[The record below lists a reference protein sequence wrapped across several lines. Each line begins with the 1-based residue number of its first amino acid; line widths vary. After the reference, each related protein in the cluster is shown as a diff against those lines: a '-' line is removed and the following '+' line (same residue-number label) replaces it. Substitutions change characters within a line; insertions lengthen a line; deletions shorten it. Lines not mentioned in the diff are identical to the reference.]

1 MRPDRAAK
9 RPQIIR
15 VTINIA
21 GAASQ
26 PFRDT
31 RPLPQGTAHS
41 CIIQVLDPFPFAKT
55 PCVSLK
61 LEYNRQLLPG
71 TLSRRW
77 NSPMLTGSYSS
88 SLVLISLCVAILAS
102 YTALDLTGRIA
113 TAKGRAAYLWMGGG
127 ALAMGIGVW
136 SMHFIGMLAFSLPID
151 LGYDLALTAFS
162 LLIAVLSSGF
172 ALWLVSQPS
181 LPALQL
187 GLGALIMGAG
197 IACMHYTGM
206 AALRMLPG
214 IDYDPTLFG
223 ASLLIAV
230 GASAA
235 ALWIAFR
242 LRRHTPY
249 VRQIRGLAAVV
260 MGFAIV
266 GMHYTGMAAAN
277 FPEGSFCGALG
288 GGLQGEGLVYLVL
301 ITTLAVLAVALLTS
315 VLDARLE
322 ARTAELARSL
332 TLANQELT
340 QLALHDTLTDLPNR
354 TLLADRIEQA
364 IAKVAEQG
372 GCFALMFIDLDGF
385 KPVNDAFGHHIG
397 DLLLKAVA
405 ARLRGH
411 LHSQDTL
418 ARIGGDEFVLL
429 VELQEPNDAMDVA
442 VKQVNLVSRPFRV
455 AEHDLQLSASL
466 GIVLYPGNGQDQ
478 HELLRNADAAM
489 YHAKSAGKNGYS
501 FFDVSMN
508 SNARQQLQLLQ
519 DLRQALE
526 QRQFRLH
533 YQPKFDAQACQPIG
547 AEALL
552 RWEHPQHGLLLPDR
566 FIGLAEKTGLII
578 PIGEW
583 VLIEACR
590 QMRQW
595 LDQGHNGWRMAVNLS
610 AIQFC
615 HAGLVESVARALEQ
629 NGLPANCLTLEIT
642 ETTAMHDADASLTVL
657 QRLSDMGVD
666 LSIDDFGTGYSSL
679 MYLKRLPANE
689 LKIDRGFVR
698 DLEQD
703 SDDAAIVSAIVALG
717 QALGLRIVA
726 EGVETD
732 MQQDFLTRLGCDSL
746 QGYLLGQPV
755 PAEQFM
761 GKLRAM
767 GEESNAAG

>member
-1 MRPDRAAK
+1 
-9 RPQIIR
+9 
-15 VTINIA
+15 
-21 GAASQ
+21 
-26 PFRDT
+26 
-31 RPLPQGTAHS
+31 
-41 CIIQVLDPFPFAKT
+41 
-55 PCVSLK
+55 
-61 LEYNRQLLPG
+61 
-71 TLSRRW
+71 
-77 NSPMLTGSYSS
+77 
-88 SLVLISLCVAILAS
+88 
-102 YTALDLTGRIA
+102 
-113 TAKGRAAYLWMGGG
+113 
-127 ALAMGIGVW
+127 
-136 SMHFIGMLAFSLPID
+136 
-151 LGYDLALTAFS
+151 
-162 LLIAVLSSGF
+162 
-172 ALWLVSQPS
+172 
-181 LPALQL
+181 
-187 GLGALIMGAG
+187 
-197 IACMHYTGM
+197 MHYTGM

-214 IDYDPTLFG
+214 IDYDPALFG

-260 MGFAIV
+260 MGIAIV

-288 GGLQGEGLVYLVL
+288 GGLQGDGLVYLVL

-405 ARLRGH
+405 SRLRGH

-429 VELQEPNDAMDVA
+429 VELQEPDDAMDVA

-466 GIVLYPGNGQDQ
+466 GIVLYPGNGHDQ

-526 QRQFRLH
+526 QGQFRLH
-533 YQPKFDAQACQPIG
+533 YQPKFDAQACLPIG

-583 VLIEACR
+583 VLDEACR
-590 QMRQW
+590 QMRHW
-595 LDQGHNGWRMAVNLS
+595 LDQGHAGWRMAVNLS

-615 HAGLVESVARALEQ
+615 HAGLVESVARALQE

-657 QRLSDMGVD
+657 QRLSTMGVD

-732 MQQDFLTRLGCDSL
+732 KQQDFLTRLGCDSL

-761 GKLRAM
+761 GKLQALRQDK
-767 GEESNAAG
+767 SVAG

>member
-1 MRPDRAAK
+1 
-9 RPQIIR
+9 
-15 VTINIA
+15 
-21 GAASQ
+21 
-26 PFRDT
+26 
-31 RPLPQGTAHS
+31 
-41 CIIQVLDPFPFAKT
+41 
-55 PCVSLK
+55 
-61 LEYNRQLLPG
+61 
-71 TLSRRW
+71 
-77 NSPMLTGSYSS
+77 MLTGSYSS

-113 TAKGRAAYLWMGGG
+113 TAKGRASYLWMGGG

-181 LPALQL
+181 LPCLQL
-187 GLGALIMGAG
+187 GFGALIMGAG

-214 IDYDPTLFG
+214 IDYDPALFG

-260 MGFAIV
+260 MGIAIV

-288 GGLQGEGLVYLVL
+288 GGLQGDGLVYLVL

-405 ARLRGH
+405 SRLRGH

-429 VELQEPNDAMDVA
+429 VELQEPDDAMDVA

-466 GIVLYPGNGQDQ
+466 GIVLYPGNGHDQ

-526 QRQFRLH
+526 QGQFRLH
-533 YQPKFDAQACQPIG
+533 YQPKFDAQACLPIG

-583 VLIEACR
+583 VLDEACR
-590 QMRQW
+590 QMRHW
-595 LDQGHNGWRMAVNLS
+595 LDQGHAGWRMAVNLS

-615 HAGLVESVARALEQ
+615 HAGLVESVARALQE

-657 QRLSDMGVD
+657 QRLSTMGVD

-732 MQQDFLTRLGCDSL
+732 KQQDFLTRLGCDSL

-761 GKLRAM
+761 GKLQALRQDK
-767 GEESNAAG
+767 SVAG

>member
-1 MRPDRAAK
+1 
-9 RPQIIR
+9 
-15 VTINIA
+15 
-21 GAASQ
+21 
-26 PFRDT
+26 
-31 RPLPQGTAHS
+31 
-41 CIIQVLDPFPFAKT
+41 
-55 PCVSLK
+55 
-61 LEYNRQLLPG
+61 
-71 TLSRRW
+71 
-77 NSPMLTGSYSS
+77 MLTGSYSS

-187 GLGALIMGAG
+187 GFGALIMGAG

-242 LRRHTPY
+242 LRTHTPY

-288 GGLQGEGLVYLVL
+288 GGLQGDSLVYLVL

-322 ARTAELARSL
+322 ARTADLARSL

-519 DLRQALE
+519 DLRLALE
-526 QRQFRLH
+526 QRQFSLH
-533 YQPKFDAQACQPIG
+533 YQPKFDAHTCQPIG

-552 RWEHPQHGLLLPDR
+552 RWEHPQQGLLLPDR

-595 LDQGHNGWRMAVNLS
+595 LDQGHLGWRMAVNLS

-615 HAGLVESVARALEQ
+615 HAGLVESVARALQQ

-732 MQQDFLTRLGCDSL
+732 KQQDFLTRLGCDSL

-761 GKLRAM
+761 SKLQAM
-767 GEESNAAG
+767 GPELTAAG

>member
-1 MRPDRAAK
+1 
-9 RPQIIR
+9 
-15 VTINIA
+15 
-21 GAASQ
+21 
-26 PFRDT
+26 
-31 RPLPQGTAHS
+31 
-41 CIIQVLDPFPFAKT
+41 
-55 PCVSLK
+55 
-61 LEYNRQLLPG
+61 
-71 TLSRRW
+71 
-77 NSPMLTGSYSS
+77 MLTGSYSS

-113 TAKGRAAYLWMGGG
+113 TAKGRAACLWMGGG

-181 LPALQL
+181 LPWQQL
-187 GLGALIMGAG
+187 AFGALIMGAG

-242 LRRHTPY
+242 LRAHTPY

-277 FPEGSFCGALG
+277 FPEGSFCGALAG
-288 GGLQGEGLVYLVL
+288 GGLQGDGLVYLIL

-340 QLALHDTLTDLPNR
+340 QMALHDTLTDLPNR

-385 KPVNDAFGHHIG
+385 KPVNDAFGHHVG

-405 ARLRGH
+405 TRLRGH

-429 VELQEPNDAMDVA
+429 VQLREPNDAMDVA

-455 AEHDLQLSASL
+455 AEHDLQLTASL

-533 YQPKFDAQACQPIG
+533 YQPKFDAQNCQPIG

-552 RWEHPQHGLLLPDR
+552 RWEHPQQGLLLPDR

-595 LDQGHNGWRMAVNLS
+595 LDQGHHGWRMAVNLS

-615 HAGLVESVARALEQ
+615 HAGLVESVARALQQ
-629 NGLPANCLTLEIT
+629 NSLPANCLTLEIT

-732 MQQDFLTRLGCDSL
+732 RQQDFLTRLGCDSL

-761 GKLRAM
+761 RKLQAM
-767 GEESNAAG
+767 RQESTAAG

>member
-1 MRPDRAAK
+1 
-9 RPQIIR
+9 
-15 VTINIA
+15 
-21 GAASQ
+21 
-26 PFRDT
+26 
-31 RPLPQGTAHS
+31 
-41 CIIQVLDPFPFAKT
+41 
-55 PCVSLK
+55 
-61 LEYNRQLLPG
+61 
-71 TLSRRW
+71 
-77 NSPMLTGSYSS
+77 MLTGSYSS

-113 TAKGRAAYLWMGGG
+113 TAKGRAACLWMGGG

-181 LPALQL
+181 LPWLQL
-187 GLGALIMGAG
+187 GFGALIMGAG

-242 LRRHTPY
+242 LRKHTPY

-277 FPEGSFCGALG
+277 FPEGSFCGALAA
-288 GGLQGEGLVYLVL
+288 GGLQGDGLVYLVL

-429 VELQEPNDAMDVA
+429 VELQEPNDAVDVA

-489 YHAKSAGKNGYS
+489 YHVKSAGKNGYS

-552 RWEHPQHGLLLPDR
+552 RWEHPQQGLLLPDR

-595 LDQGHNGWRMAVNLS
+595 LDQGFQDWRMAVNLS

-615 HAGLVESVARALEQ
+615 HAGLVESVARALQ
-629 NGLPANCLTLEIT
+629 QTGLPANCLTLEIT

-732 MQQDFLTRLGCDSL
+732 KQQAFLTRLGCDSL

-761 GKLRAM
+761 GKLQAM
-767 GEESNAAG
+767 RRDNAAVG

>member
-1 MRPDRAAK
+1 
-9 RPQIIR
+9 
-15 VTINIA
+15 
-21 GAASQ
+21 
-26 PFRDT
+26 
-31 RPLPQGTAHS
+31 
-41 CIIQVLDPFPFAKT
+41 
-55 PCVSLK
+55 
-61 LEYNRQLLPG
+61 
-71 TLSRRW
+71 
-77 NSPMLTGSYSS
+77 
-88 SLVLISLCVAILAS
+88 
-102 YTALDLTGRIA
+102 
-113 TAKGRAAYLWMGGG
+113 LWMGGG

-187 GLGALIMGAG
+187 GFGALIMGAG

-206 AALRMLPG
+206 AAMRMLPG

-260 MGFAIV
+260 MGIAIV

-277 FPEGSFCGALG
+277 FPAGSFCGALG
-288 GGLQGEGLVYLVL
+288 DGLQGDGLVYLVL

-429 VELQEPNDAMDVA
+429 VELQEPDDAMDVA

-526 QRQFRLH
+526 QGQFRLH
-533 YQPKFDAQACQPIG
+533 YQPKFDAQACLPIG

-583 VLIEACR
+583 VLDEACR
-590 QMRQW
+590 QMRHW
-595 LDQGHNGWRMAVNLS
+595 LDEGHEGWRMAVNLS

-615 HAGLVESVARALEQ
+615 HAGLVESVARALQE

-732 MQQDFLTRLGCDSL
+732 KQQDFLTRLGCDSL

-761 GKLRAM
+761 GKLQALRQDK
-767 GEESNAAG
+767 SVAG

>member
-1 MRPDRAAK
+1 
-9 RPQIIR
+9 
-15 VTINIA
+15 
-21 GAASQ
+21 
-26 PFRDT
+26 
-31 RPLPQGTAHS
+31 
-41 CIIQVLDPFPFAKT
+41 
-55 PCVSLK
+55 
-61 LEYNRQLLPG
+61 
-71 TLSRRW
+71 
-77 NSPMLTGSYSS
+77 MLTGSYSS

-187 GLGALIMGAG
+187 GFGALIMGAG

-206 AALRMLPG
+206 AAMRMLPG

-260 MGFAIV
+260 MGIAIV

-277 FPEGSFCGALG
+277 FPAGSFCGALG
-288 GGLQGEGLVYLVL
+288 DGLQGDGLVYLVL

-429 VELQEPNDAMDVA
+429 VELQEPDDAMDVA

-526 QRQFRLH
+526 QGQFRLH
-533 YQPKFDAQACQPIG
+533 YQPKFDAQACLPIG

-583 VLIEACR
+583 VLDEACR
-590 QMRQW
+590 QMRHW
-595 LDQGHNGWRMAVNLS
+595 LDEGHEGWRMAVNLS

-615 HAGLVESVARALEQ
+615 HAGLVESVARALQE

-732 MQQDFLTRLGCDSL
+732 KQQDFLTRLGCDSL

-761 GKLRAM
+761 GKLQALRQDK
-767 GEESNAAG
+767 SVAG

>member
-1 MRPDRAAK
+1 
-9 RPQIIR
+9 
-15 VTINIA
+15 
-21 GAASQ
+21 
-26 PFRDT
+26 
-31 RPLPQGTAHS
+31 
-41 CIIQVLDPFPFAKT
+41 
-55 PCVSLK
+55 
-61 LEYNRQLLPG
+61 
-71 TLSRRW
+71 
-77 NSPMLTGSYSS
+77 MLTGSYSS

-151 LGYDLALTAFS
+151 LGYDLGLTAFS

-181 LPALQL
+181 LPGLQL
-187 GLGALIMGAG
+187 GFGALIMGAG

-214 IDYDPTLFG
+214 IDYDPALFG

-242 LRRHTPY
+242 LRMHTPY
-249 VRQIRGLAAVV
+249 VRQIRGVAAVV

-288 GGLQGEGLVYLVL
+288 GGLQGDSLVYLVL

-405 ARLRGH
+405 SRLRGH

-429 VELQEPNDAMDVA
+429 VELQEPDDAMDVA

-501 FFDVSMN
+501 FFDASMN

-533 YQPKFDAQACQPIG
+533 YQPKFDAQACLPIG

-583 VLIEACR
+583 VLDEACR
-590 QMRQW
+590 QMRHW
-595 LDQGHNGWRMAVNLS
+595 LDQGHEGWRMAVNLS

-615 HAGLVESVARALEQ
+615 HAGLVESVARALQQ

-698 DLEQD
+698 DLEHD

-732 MQQDFLTRLGCDSL
+732 KQQDFLTRLGCDSL

-761 GKLRAM
+761 GKLQALRQQDA
-767 GEESNAAG
+767 AAG

>member
-1 MRPDRAAK
+1 
-9 RPQIIR
+9 
-15 VTINIA
+15 
-21 GAASQ
+21 
-26 PFRDT
+26 
-31 RPLPQGTAHS
+31 
-41 CIIQVLDPFPFAKT
+41 
-55 PCVSLK
+55 
-61 LEYNRQLLPG
+61 
-71 TLSRRW
+71 
-77 NSPMLTGSYSS
+77 
-88 SLVLISLCVAILAS
+88 
-102 YTALDLTGRIA
+102 
-113 TAKGRAAYLWMGGG
+113 
-127 ALAMGIGVW
+127 MGIGVW

-181 LPALQL
+181 LPWQQL
-187 GLGALIMGAG
+187 AFGALIMGTG

-214 IDYDPTLFG
+214 IAYDPTLFG

-230 GASAA
+230 AASAA

-242 LRRHTPY
+242 LRAHTPY

-277 FPEGSFCGALG
+277 FPEGSFCGALAA
-288 GGLQGEGLVYLVL
+288 GGLQGDGLVYLVL

-429 VELQEPNDAMDVA
+429 VELREPNDAMDVA

-455 AEHDLQLSASL
+455 AEHDLQLTASL
-466 GIVLYPGNGQDQ
+466 GIVLYPGNGLDQ

-501 FFDVSMN
+501 FFDASMN

-533 YQPKFDAQACQPIG
+533 YQPKFDAQNCQPIG

-552 RWEHPQHGLLLPDR
+552 RWEHPQQGLLLPDR

-595 LDQGHNGWRMAVNLS
+595 LDQGHHGWRMAVNLS

-615 HAGLVESVARALEQ
+615 HAGLVDSVARALQQ
-629 NGLPANCLTLEIT
+629 NSLPANCLTLEIT

-732 MQQDFLTRLGCDSL
+732 RQQDFLTRLGCDSL

-761 GKLRAM
+761 GKLQAM
-767 GEESNAAG
+767 RQESTAVG

>member
-1 MRPDRAAK
+1 
-9 RPQIIR
+9 
-15 VTINIA
+15 
-21 GAASQ
+21 
-26 PFRDT
+26 
-31 RPLPQGTAHS
+31 
-41 CIIQVLDPFPFAKT
+41 
-55 PCVSLK
+55 
-61 LEYNRQLLPG
+61 
-71 TLSRRW
+71 
-77 NSPMLTGSYSS
+77 MLTGSYSS

-187 GLGALIMGAG
+187 GFGALIMGAG

-242 LRRHTPY
+242 LRTHTPY

-277 FPEGSFCGALG
+277 FPDGSFCGALG
-288 GGLQGEGLVYLVL
+288 GGLQGDSLVYLVL

-519 DLRQALE
+519 DLRLALE
-526 QRQFRLH
+526 QRQFSLH
-533 YQPKFDAQACQPIG
+533 YQPKFDAHTCQPIG

-552 RWEHPQHGLLLPDR
+552 RWEHPQQGLLLPDR

-595 LDQGHNGWRMAVNLS
+595 LDQGHLGWRMAVNLS

-615 HAGLVESVARALEQ
+615 HAGLVDSVARALQQ

-732 MQQDFLTRLGCDSL
+732 KQQDFLTRLGCDSL

-761 GKLRAM
+761 SKLQAM
-767 GEESNAAG
+767 GPELTAAG